1 MSPIITAIL
10 LALTAMLANGE
21 YFLGSS
27 MLSRPLVTCTIAGI
41 IMGNVHA
48 GIVMG
53 ATLELAFIGSFS
65 IGASIPPEI
74 ISGSILGT
82 AFAIGAGKSTAVALT
97 LGIPIASL
105 VLIIKNLCF
114 IFILPFF
121 VHKADQYAAEGDDKG
136 VGRMNLLGGFFSV
149 NLPIGLIVGI
159 SYVLGSPMI
168 KAFLGIIP
176 KFVINGLGI
185 ATGLLPAYGFA
196 LLLKL
201 MINKR
206 NVVFFVLGFAL
217 AVYLKVPVTG
227 VAIFGGCLALIL
239 TGYAAFKAH
248 GEPTAA
254 TAGPA
259 PERNSTNSSDKNG
272 GIDYE
277 DEEF

>member
-27 MLSRPLVTCTIAGI
+27 MLSRPLVTCTIAGL
-41 IMGNVHA
+41 IMGNITQ
-48 GIVMG
+48 GIIMG
-53 ATLELAFIGSFS
+53 ATLELVFIGSFS

-82 AFAIGAGKSTAVALT
+82 AFAIGAGKNTAVALT

-114 IFILPFF
+114 IFILPYF
-121 VHKADQYAAEGDDKG
+121 VHKADHYATEADDKG
-136 VGRMNLLGGFFSV
+136 VDRMNILGGFLSI

-159 SYVLGSPMI
+159 SFLLGSPVI
-168 KAFLGIIP
+168 KAFLAIIP

-185 ATGLLPAYGFA
+185 ATGLLPAFGFA
-196 LLLKL
+196 LLMKL
-201 MINKR
+201 MINK
-206 NVVFFVLGFAL
+206 NNAVFFILGFAL

-227 VAIFGGCLALIL
+227 VAIFGACLALIL
-239 TGYAAFKAH
+239 TGYASFKDQHKPIANNE
-248 GEPTAA
+248 GA
-254 TAGPA
+254 
-259 PERNSTNSSDKNG
+259 NNNQDKNDKG
-272 GIDYE
+272 GINYE

>member
-1 MSPIITAIL
+1 MNNILIAIL
-10 LALTAMLANGE
+10 LALVAMLGNGE

-27 MLSRPLVTCTIAGI
+27 MLSRPLVTCTLAGAIMGDLHAGI
-41 IMGNVHA
+41 I
-48 GIVMG
+48 MG

-74 ISGSILGT
+74 ISGSVLGT

-105 VLIIKNLCF
+105 VLVVKNLCF
-114 IFILPFF
+114 IFILPLF
-121 VHKADQYAAEGDDKG
+121 VHKADSYAEKGDFKG
-136 VGRMNLLGGFFSV
+136 LGRMNILGGFFSV
-149 NLPIGLIVGI
+149 NLPIGLVVFI
-159 SYVLGSPMI
+159 SYLVGSPVI
-168 KAFLGIIP
+168 KSILNSIPNFIID
-176 KFVINGLGI
+176 GLGI

-206 NVVFFVLGFAL
+206 NIPFFVMGFAL
-217 AVYLKVPVTG
+217 AVYMKVPVTG
-227 VAIFGGCLALIL
+227 VAIFAACLAFVL
-239 TGYAAFKAH
+239 TGYSAFQGNNKKVVVT
-248 GEPTAA
+248 E
-254 TAGPA
+254 AGK
-259 PERNSTNSSDKNG
+259 D